1 MTIAEFDHLPEEKK
15 KELLTQCCGSSA
27 WVDKMLTMFPVE
39 DLVELLEAAEEK
51 WNECS
56 EKEQMI
62 AFKHH
67 PKIGD
72 INSLKEKF
80 ADTAGWT
87 EVEQSGV
94 IGSNE
99 KTLHQLAKANEE
111 YENKFGFI
119 FIVCA
124 TGRSVEEML
133 TDLHSRTNNSKEEEI
148 KIASAEQ
155 LKITKLRL
163 EKLFGINESSNTYKL

>member
-15 KELLTQCCGSSA
+15 KELLTQCCGSSG
-27 WVDKMLTMFPVE
+27 WIDKMLTIFPVE
-39 DLVELLEAAEEK
+39 DLVEFLEAAEQK

-56 EKEQMI
+56 EKEQIM
-62 AFKHH
+62 AFEHH

-72 INSLKEKF
+72 IKSLKEKF

-99 KTLHQLAKANEE
+99 KTLHQLALASEE
-111 YENKFGFI
+111 YENHFGFI
-119 FIVCA
+119 FIFCA
-124 TGRSVEEML
+124 TGRSAKEML
-133 TDLHSRTNNSKEEEI
+133 TDLHSRINNSKEDEI

-163 EKLFGINESSNTYKL
+163 EKLFGINESSNTYEL

>member
-1 MTIAEFDHLPEEKK
+1 MTIAAFDHLPDEKK

-27 WVDKMLTMFPVE
+27 WVNKMLTIFPVE
-39 DLVELLEAAEEK
+39 DLVDFLEAAEQK

-56 EKEQMI
+56 EKEQLM

-72 INSLKEKF
+72 LTSLKEKF
-80 ADTAGWT
+80 ANTAGWA
-87 EVEQSGV
+87 EGEQSGV
-94 IGSNE
+94 IGSNN
-99 KTLHQLAKANEE
+99 KILQQLAKANEE

-124 TGRSVEEML
+124 TGRSAEQML
-133 TDLHSRTNNSKEEEI
+133 TDLHSRINNSKEDEI

-155 LKITKLRL
+155 LKITKLRV
-163 EKLFGINESSNTYKL
+163 EKLFGINESSNTYEL

>member
-27 WVDKMLTMFPVE
+27 WVDKMLTIFPVE

-62 AFKHH
+62 AFEHH

-80 ADTAGWT
+80 ADTAAWA

-94 IGSNE
+94 NSSNE
-99 KTLHQLAKANEE
+99 KILHQLAISNED

-124 TGRSVEEML
+124 TGKSAEEML
-133 TDLHSRTNNSKEEEI
+133 TDLHLRINNSKEEEI
-148 KIASAEQ
+148 KIAAVEQ
-155 LKITKLRL
+155 LKITQLRL
-163 EKLFGINESSNTYKL
+163 EKLFGINESSKT

>member
-1 MTIAEFDHLPEEKK
+1 MTIAEFDHLPVEKK
-15 KELLTQCCGSSA
+15 KDLLLQCCGSA
-27 WVDKMLTMFPVE
+27 EWMNKMITVFPVE

-56 EKEQMI
+56 QVGLLE
-62 AFKHH
+62 AFEHH

-72 INSLKEKF
+72 INSLKEKYVNTKEW
-80 ADTAGWT
+80 AQD
-87 EVEQSGV
+87 EQSGV
-94 IGSNE
+94 NPATGN
-99 KTLHQLAKANEE
+99 TLQELAKHNDE
-111 YENKFGFI
+111 YQNKFGFI

-133 TDLHSRTNNSKEEEI
+133 TDLKTRINNSKEEEI
-148 KIASAEQ
+148 ITAAAEQ

-163 EKLFGINESSNTYKL
+163 EKLFGINESLQTYEL